1 MGSPRQDRAA
11 CGLGRLADLFLAG
24 LTFGLAFPPRRAT
37 RRVAEETTLHE
48 KMGEPWAA
56 GGSAPPGKQKVAI
69 DGGSGTPG
77 GYA

>member
-1 MGSPRQDRAA
+1 MR
-11 CGLGRLADLFLAG
+11 
-24 LTFGLAFPPRRAT
+24 T
-37 RRVAEETTLHE
+37 RRVADETTLHE
-48 KMGEPWAA
+48 KMGDPWAA

>member
-1 MGSPRQDRAA
+1 MGSPHQDRAA

-24 LTFGLAFPPRRAT
+24 LTFGLAFPARRAT